1 MKRYR
6 VLDIIGYFNIF
17 IDEEVEA
24 DDVVEAK
31 EFILYE
37 ILDNIGNF
45 IDIEVEEIEEE
56 EEVLYDR

>member
-31 EFILYE
+31 ECILYE

-56 EEVLYDR
+56 EEVLDDR

>member
-1 MKRYR
+1 MRRYR

-31 EFILYE
+31 ECILYE

-56 EEVLYDR
+56 EEEEEC